1 MCCIHIHI
9 CRPYSTSAV
18 SNLRIDCLTLT
29 SKGFVCSAS
38 NGALYV
44 FEKTDDPNIFQEV
57 RSVNLT
63 DDSLGPE
70 TMESGEHLTLR
81 DFS

>member
-1 MCCIHIHI
+1 M
-9 CRPYSTSAV
+9 
-18 SNLRIDCLTLT
+18 
-29 SKGFVCSAS
+29 
-38 NGALYV
+38 

-63 DDSLGPE
+63 DDSLSPE